1 MIFNFFYQQLVI
13 SLFGIRHS
21 LPRYNL
27 TVFSKFPQQ
36 MRKEQHGTLIFATL
50 EKTFELLIDHED
62 PLREVVSYRGPLG
75 MGCSV
80 KVPLGQ

>member
-1 MIFNFFYQQLVI
+1 
-13 SLFGIRHS
+13 
-21 LPRYNL
+21 
-27 TVFSKFPQQ
+27 
-36 MRKEQHGTLIFATL
+36 MRKEQHGTLIFATF
-50 EKTFELLIDHED
+50 EKTFEFLIDHED